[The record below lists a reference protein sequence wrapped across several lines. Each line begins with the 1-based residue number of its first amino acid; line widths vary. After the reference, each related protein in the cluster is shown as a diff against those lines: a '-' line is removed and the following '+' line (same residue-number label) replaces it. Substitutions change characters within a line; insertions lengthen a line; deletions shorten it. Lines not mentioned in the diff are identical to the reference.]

1 MNPGEEQRPSGSIA
15 TRPDARNVSL
25 PNRAALERALQSQAP
40 LISLQLLAPRAEVE
54 ALLSQR
60 GDTPSVLFAPPGDA
74 HWAGLGVAVELI
86 AEGTGRFSELAA
98 ASAAHPSERHS
109 LSGEGAPLPR
119 FFGGFAFQATSA
131 PGESWS
137 EFGDARFVLPRVAYT
152 VTGREAWLTLTLGP
166 AERDPAA
173 VEQELRALF
182 AQLSQDSSPLKSPP
196 VLLTD
201 SGVPSRGA
209 ERARWDA
216 LVSAILAAIE
226 RGEVEKVVAARAER
240 YAVAHAV
247 DGVEVLRRLRGEPH
261 ISRVA
266 LRFGEREF
274 IAATPERLVSL
285 SGLEVRTEAL
295 AGTRRA
301 AGHGASLALLASE
314 KDRAEH
320 RPVAREIVRCLAPLA
335 RAVHAA
341 QQPIVRELRHV
352 VHLLTPIT
360 AELSERRH
368 VLSLVEALHPTPA
381 VGGTPT
387 EAALSF
393 IQAHEPLERGFYASP
408 IGWFDA
414 AGDGEFWVGL
424 RSALLEPNSV
434 QLFAGAGIVQG
445 SESAREYAETELKL
459 CALGLLKE

>member
-1 MNPGEEQRPSGSIA
+1 MNPGEERQPGSGTSTY
-15 TRPDARNVSL
+15 TRSGVSVSL
-25 PNRAALERALQSQAP
+25 PNRAALERALQSSAP
-40 LISLQLLAPRAEVE
+40 LISLQLAAPHTEVE

-60 GDTPSVLFAPPGDA
+60 GDAPSVLFAPPGGP
-74 HWAGLGVAVELI
+74 HWAGLGVA
-86 AEGTGRFSELAA
+86 AEITARGEGRFRELV
-98 ASAAHPSERHS
+98 SISSKHPTERVG
-109 LSGEGAPLPR
+109 LSGDGAPLPR
-119 FFGGFAFQATSA
+119 FFGGFAFQAMPA
-131 PGESWS
+131 PSEAWG
-137 EFGDARFVLPRVAYT
+137 EFGDARFVLPRVSYT

-182 AQLSQDSSPLKSPP
+182 ARLCREPAPAESPS

-201 SGVPSRGA
+201 SVTPSPA
-209 ERARWDA
+209 VARARWDA
-216 LVSAILAAIE
+216 LVGAILAAIE
-226 RGEVEKVVAARAER
+226 RGEVEKVVAARAESFLSAR
-240 YAVAHAV
+240 AV

-261 ISRVA
+261 INRIA
-266 LRFGEREF
+266 LRFGEREL

-285 SGLEVRTEAL
+285 AGFEVRTEAL

-301 AGHGASLALLASE
+301 ADHEAALTLLASE

-320 RPVAREIVRCLAPLA
+320 RPVAREIVRCLTPLA
-335 RAVHAA
+335 SAVHAA
-341 QQPIVRELRHV
+341 EQPIVRELRHV

-360 AELSERRH
+360 AELKERRH

-387 EAALSF
+387 AAALDF
-393 IQAHEPLERGFYASP
+393 IRAHEELERGWYAGP

-424 RSALLEPNSV
+424 RSALLERSSV
-434 QLFAGAGIVQG
+434 QLFAGAGIVRG

-459 CALGLLKE
+459 RALGLL